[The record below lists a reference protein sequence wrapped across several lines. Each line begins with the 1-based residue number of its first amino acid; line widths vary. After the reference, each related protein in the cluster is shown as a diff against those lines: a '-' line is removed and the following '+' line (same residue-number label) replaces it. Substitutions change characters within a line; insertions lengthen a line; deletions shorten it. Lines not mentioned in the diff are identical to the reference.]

1 VKHSCKATK
10 AWCSFGSWV
19 IQAFVMLPFQMLET
33 TVKYAGLTF
42 TSLVVVSTFSC
53 LHVHSATASV

>member
-1 VKHSCKATK
+1 
-10 AWCSFGSWV
+10 V

-42 TSLVVVSTFSC
+42 TCLVVVSTFSC
-53 LHVHSATASV
+53 LHVHSANASV